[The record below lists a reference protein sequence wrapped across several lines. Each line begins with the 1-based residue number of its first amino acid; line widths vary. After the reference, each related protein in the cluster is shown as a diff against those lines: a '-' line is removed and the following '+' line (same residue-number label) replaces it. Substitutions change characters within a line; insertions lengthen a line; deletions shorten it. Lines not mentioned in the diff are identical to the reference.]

1 MENIGKRVDVAR
13 LLSLGDDLIGV
24 LHNRKDGDN
33 LMQSLESMKALQ
45 SSCEMDSCEVQNLQD
60 DYQKRIDECKG
71 KIEKE
76 KAESTADAKL
86 ERLQTEL
93 EEKLRSERTV
103 ISDELSA
110 LEQQRVSIEKQK
122 VMIKEKEKDS
132 ARARDLLSMCASV
145 TSVIPILDDQT
156 KISGFVV
163 DKDKKRVEEFEF
175 EKTLPQLEVCN
186 SLWKMAQ

>member
-1 MENIGKRVDVAR
+1 MENKGKRVDVGK

-24 LHNRKDGDN
+24 LNNRKDGDN
-33 LMQSLESMKALQ
+33 LMQSLEGMKALQ
-45 SSCEMDSCEVQNLQD
+45 SSCEMDSCEVLNLQD

-76 KAESTADAKL
+76 KAESTADAEL
-86 ERLQTEL
+86 ERLQNEL
-93 EEKLRSERTV
+93 EEKLQIITV
-103 ISDELSA
+103 ELSA
-110 LEQQRVSIEKQK
+110 LERQRVSIEKQK
-122 VMIKEKEKDS
+122 EIIKKKEKDS

-145 TSVIPILDDQT
+145 TSIIPTLEDQT

-163 DKDKKRVEEFEF
+163 DRDKKKVEKFEF

-186 SLWKMAQ
+186 RLWKMAQ